1 MIGESY
7 LSIVAIIAILPI
19 SAVLQRIF
27 VGYFIPSNILFRSR
41 FIIYGIGMGLM
52 LGLIIFL
59 SSSIRNQSFEISDFT
74 RWLLIA
80 IPIGGLINGP
90 IFSYKFKELKQSTQ
104 GSEDQENTISGF
116 ADYRD
121 SENDLNKGRLLLSGG
136 KLSFESSE
144 LEGCLF
150 EIQAVDFKFEIH
162 RSKFMGIPNGFS
174 LPDGRGWVNV
184 AFPNYWLKLME
195 AERKK
200 VAALTTL

>member
-1 MIGESY
+1 
-7 LSIVAIIAILPI
+7 
-19 SAVLQRIF
+19 
-27 VGYFIPSNILFRSR
+27 
-41 FIIYGIGMGLM
+41 M

-74 RWLLIA
+74 KWMLIQV
-80 IPIGGLINGP
+80 PLGGLFFGSINA
-90 IFSYKFKELKQSTQ
+90 YKFKELKQSTQ
-104 GSEDQENTISGF
+104 GADDQENTTSDF

-121 SENDLNKGRLLLSGG
+121 SENDINKGRLLLSGG

-144 LEGCLF
+144 LEGCMF
-150 EIQAVDFKFEIH
+150 EIQVVDLKFEIH
-162 RSKFMGIPNGFS
+162 QSKFMGIPNGFS

-200 VAALTTL
+200 VAALTTRG